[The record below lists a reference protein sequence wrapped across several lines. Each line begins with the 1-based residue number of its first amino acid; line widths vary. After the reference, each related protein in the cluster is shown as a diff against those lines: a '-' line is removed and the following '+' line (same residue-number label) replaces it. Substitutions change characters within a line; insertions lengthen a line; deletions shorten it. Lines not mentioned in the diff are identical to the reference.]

1 MSIAITSFLDPV
13 VIGLRD
19 FFNGGPQ
26 EAIDQASMYYKQRPA
41 GPDYIPPFAI
51 ANVNYCNGV
60 VSEID
65 GEEPFP
71 YLISLLDNIH
81 KTTDEMT
88 KDRALFFSQDIPH
101 YDIHGE
107 VLFDP

>member
-1 MSIAITSFLDPV
+1 
-13 VIGLRD
+13 
-19 FFNGGPQ
+19 
-26 EAIDQASMYYKQRPA
+26 MYYKQRPA

-81 KTTDEMT
+81 RTTDEMT